1 MNKYNLNIDE
11 EIAILEKYQ
20 LTPNELFV
28 VRLILV
34 TKEGYPEN
42 YLFKFLQIND
52 CKKGFRPTLVSLQN
66 KGVILKSYKIPDK
79 GQSFDPAAI
88 PFSKNFETALYRSAF
103 DMGQELYEAYPMF
116 AEIQGATVSIRG
128 VSKKFNTLED
138 AFRYYGKQIRWNQ
151 ETHKHILELL
161 DWAQNNTSFINFS
174 LATFLVDRKWEE
186 IEALKNG
193 DITNVNYNSMRSI

>member
-11 EIAILEKYQ
+11 EVAVLEKYQ
-20 LTPNELFV
+20 LTPDELFI
-28 VRLILV
+28 VRLIFV

-42 YLFKFLQIND
+42 YLFRFLQITDN
-52 CKKGFRPTLVSLQN
+52 KSNFRTNLESLQN
-66 KGVILKSYKIPDK
+66 KGVILKSYKIPAK
-79 GQSFDPAAI
+79 GEKFDPAAI
-88 PFSKNFETALYRSAF
+88 PFSKNFENAVYRSAF

-116 AEIQGATVSIRG
+116 ATIQGATVSIRG

-151 ETHKHILELL
+151 DTHKHILELL
-161 DWAQNNTSFINFS
+161 DWAQNNTTFINFS
-174 LATFLVDRKWEE
+174 LATFLIDRKWEE

-193 DITNVNYNSMRSI
+193 ELTDINYNSMRSI